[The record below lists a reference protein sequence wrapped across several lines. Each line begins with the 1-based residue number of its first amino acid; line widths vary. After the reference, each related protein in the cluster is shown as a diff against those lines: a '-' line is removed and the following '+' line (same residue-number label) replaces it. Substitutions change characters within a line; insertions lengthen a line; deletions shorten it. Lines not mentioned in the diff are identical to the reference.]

1 MVSVIEVVLW
11 LLPTAVL
18 SIILIAVL
26 VVLATRRTDTAEYR
40 RLAERVRHLEANHSA
55 DLVQI
60 TSFREEIFYLGRL
73 ISMLATVIEDA
84 GLIVPGE
91 VDQYLQRRRVSKP
104 IPGDPDLAILI
115 QHALDQFFSLDEL
128 RQLAF
133 ELGVDFDNLPGM
145 TKERKAQELV
155 LFVDRRSQLEMLVQ
169 AVREMRPNVPLPWL
183 GGRDPP

>member
-1 MVSVIEVVLW
+1 MVSVQEVVLW
-11 LLPTAVL
+11 LIPTAV
-18 SIILIAVL
+18 SIFILIAVL
-26 VVLATRRTDTAEYR
+26 VFLATRRTDTAEYR
-40 RLAERVRHLEANHSA
+40 RLADRVRHLEANHSA

-84 GLIVPGE
+84 GLIIPGE
-91 VDQYLQRRRVSKP
+91 VDRYLQRRRVGKP

-115 QHALDQFFSLDEL
+115 QHALDQFFSLEEL
-128 RQLAF
+128 ELLSF
-133 ELGVDFDNLPGM
+133 ELGIDFDNLPGT
-145 TKERKAQELV
+145 TKERKAQEIV

-169 AVREMRPNVPLPWL
+169 AVHEMRPNVPLPWL